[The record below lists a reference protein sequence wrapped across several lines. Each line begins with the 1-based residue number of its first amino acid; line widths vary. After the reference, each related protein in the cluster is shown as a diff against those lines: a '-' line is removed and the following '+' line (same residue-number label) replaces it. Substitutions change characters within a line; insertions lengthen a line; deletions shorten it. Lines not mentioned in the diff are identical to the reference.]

1 VKPLDVGRIA
11 QSLLTSFHCLRLAE
25 GQPILSGVRNDL
37 THVDESEQA
46 ESVRDQ
52 YEQIYRYVRRRSR
65 TVEDAEDVTQ
75 QVFADAAAA
84 LEPGKA
90 QPRVLGWLYRV
101 AQRRL
106 ADEAR
111 RGIRAHE
118 LKGKVLDVAP
128 TPASAYGRAVA
139 RAIGGAIANLPQS
152 QRQVVVMRLLEGR
165 SFGAI
170 AGRLGVTEAAAK
182 MRFVRGLEALRESL
196 RREGIEP

>member
-1 VKPLDVGRIA
+1 L
-11 QSLLTSFHCLRLAE
+11 E
-25 GQPILSGVRNDL
+25 GQPILSRAGNDL
-37 THVDESEQA
+37 IRVDESEQA

-84 LEPGKA
+84 LELAKGR

-111 RGIRAHE
+111 RAIRVRERKREA
-118 LKGKVLDVAP
+118 LDVAP
-128 TPASAYGRAVA
+128 TPASAYGRSVA
-139 RAIGGAIANLPQS
+139 RAIGDAIGGLPQS

-170 AGRLGVTEAAAK
+170 AHRLDVTEAAAK
-182 MRFVRGLEALRESL
+182 MRFVRGLEAVRESL

>member
-1 VKPLDVGRIA
+1 MWM
-11 QSLLTSFHCLRLAE
+11 S
-25 GQPILSGVRNDL
+25 
-37 THVDESEQA
+37 
-46 ESVRDQ
+46 
-52 YEQIYRYVRRRSR
+52 RSR
-65 TVEDAEDVTQ
+65 RNL
-75 QVFADAAAA
+75 FAISTSRSIATYVVGHERSRMPKTLLSRSSLTPRQRWSLGRLSHVCLGGCTGLRNVA
-84 LEPGKA
+84 LPT
-90 QPRVLGWLYRV
+90 
-101 AQRRL
+101 RR
-106 ADEAR
+106 DEAYAAR
-111 RGIRAHE
+111 E

>member
-1 VKPLDVGRIA
+1 
-11 QSLLTSFHCLRLAE
+11 LTRRRVRAKVAFGLVE
-25 GQPILSGVRNDL
+25 GQPILSVAGNDL

-52 YEQIYRYVRRRSR
+52 YDQIYRYVRRRSR

-84 LEPGKA
+84 LVPGKA

-111 RGIRAHE
+111 QGIRARE
-118 LKGKVLDVAP
+118 REGKVLDVAP

-139 RAIGGAIANLPQS
+139 RAIGDAIGVLPQS

-170 AGRLGVTEAAAK
+170 ADRLGVTEAAAK
-182 MRFVRGLEALRESL
+182 MRFVRGLEALRETL
-196 RREGIEP
+196 RGEGIEP